1 MCAHYGRL
9 YNAKL
14 AKTPILYKQYSK
26 DKIKNI
32 RVFGILLC
40 IKHLNTKDPHW
51 NDFVNN
57 IDDLIKKYPAVRIDT
72 MGFPKNWKE
81 HLLT

>member
-26 DKIKNI
+26 DGIKNI
-32 RVFGILLC
+32 RVFGVLLC

-51 NDFVNN
+51 NDFVNS
-57 IDDLIKKYPAVRIDT
+57 IAELIEKYPSVKIET
-72 MGFPKNWKE
+72 MGFPDNWKDY
-81 HLLT
+81 LLA